1 MSEIEDFNVERAILR
16 NAPWADVPVD
26 PSRGSDPLWRTLN
39 GARWFRHGDLDR
51 ALDCWLPA
59 ESDPRNGPLARTWAA
74 FALARVG
81 RHAEALERLTV
92 ASHLRGE
99 LRCAMGDA
107 AGGLADMRSALAAAP
122 QVEWRALRLAHWLRR
137 VGQPEAAG
145 TVLDERLTTPAL
157 YSVELH
163 QAALEAWLLAGDPV
177 RAFPHLLQIE
187 RRLPGLARRL
197 VVGFGGFEPAAS
209 RLSASRRASA
219 RWLRPSLRS
228 LVEDARVIPV
238 SSRESLAL
246 RKLFE
251 RRESAPIGVL
261 PGPSMWDALADA
273 SNFRVFGHCL
283 VRAPRS
289 AQRDSAAML
298 LFRPGEAPDG
308 PDSKRRDNI
317 YLCFSPNIPAF
328 LWPSAPATAEGLTA
342 LLAPYARGL
351 GGDDPQLGDLPH
363 TFSVY
368 LGAGSNYPV
377 PDTRN
382 GQLVRL
388 DPMVFSR
395 ICAASPF
402 VELPLWGSEHVDD
415 PFQGFVDRD
424 GRDLALATQAHQGMD
439 RDRVRSVSYR
449 LRWSR
454 GIVELSEGPVGYA
467 LTVRYRA
474 NPHPGSVAAINTR
487 FATEFP
493 ADLPLDAV
501 GVCMH
506 FAGALGFEQLVA
518 SISASPTLPAREGW
532 RVVGLGMLA
541 HTGFELD
548 RWLDESHPDLAPLA
562 APVAW
567 SYGRLGW
574 LLRLA
579 QHMPQL
585 RQPLQT
591 GPHSEELSSGSA
603 AAPERQP

>member
-16 NAPWADVPVD
+16 NAPWDDVPVD

-99 LRCAMGDA
+99 LRCAMGDV

-157 YSVELH
+157 YSVELQ

-197 VVGFGGFEPAAS
+197 VAGFAGFEPAAS

-261 PGPSMWDALADA
+261 PGPSMWDALPDA
-273 SNFRVFGHCL
+273 SNFRVFGHCV

-289 AQRDSAAML
+289 VQRDAAAML

-317 YLCFSPNIPAF
+317 YLCFSANIPAF

-454 GIVELSEGPVGYA
+454 GVVELSEGPVGYA

-474 NPHPGSVAAINTR
+474 NSHPGSVAAINTR

-493 ADLPLDAV
+493 DDLPLDAI

-506 FAGALGFEQLVA
+506 FAGALGFEQLVESVSTNA
-518 SISASPTLPAREGW
+518 TLPAREGW
-532 RVVGLGMLA
+532 RVAGLGMLGHA
-541 HTGFELD
+541 GPDLD

-591 GPHSEELSSGSA
+591 GPHSEELSSGSVGS
-603 AAPERQP
+603 ERQP